1 MNQDGSHESRDVL
14 VVIESVESKL
24 VNNKKVAVVT
34 VPIINNNQIVVTVLS
49 EIVTLT
55 VDTGCDESSTSLELV
70 DKLGITYEKE
80 TGNKAQY
87 TANALKIPILGKVIL
102 PVQVGNLEVHHEF
115 KILENL
121 VDSALLGLDFLKR
134 IGANINLRDNVLTYE
149 QEDKAQGDEG
159 AMIEQ
164 MEHELRIEEISYTA
178 DDNELI
184 DYLLEWEQN
193 DDVVQWE

>member
-14 VVIESVESKL
+14 VVRESVESKL

-102 PVQVGNLEVHHEF
+102 HVQIGNLEVHH
-115 KILENL
+115 
-121 VDSALLGLDFLKR
+121 D
-134 IGANINLRDNVLTYE
+134 
-149 QEDKAQGDEG
+149 
-159 AMIEQ
+159 
-164 MEHELRIEEISYTA
+164 
-178 DDNELI
+178 
-184 DYLLEWEQN
+184 
-193 DDVVQWE
+193 